1 MPNFFKWALF
11 RTPHIMFKRSICIT
25 YAVLFVAALVAA
37 FSSISV
43 ALAEEDLYSASSPGM
58 GSTQPDFTITEIKRE
73 QRISTLKIPG
83 FRNRSAGASRWM
95 MCAYTDLAIKRG
107 FKYWAALY
115 PRDSSDIIQLG
126 FLNSKDEEIK
136 TVLGSQFTGD
146 GVIVSAVGDFAA
158 FCGIK
163 NASSA
168 DQEQKDKE
176 RFQLLSAKAAQG
188 NADAQSDLGLMYAD
202 GQGTPND
209 YAEAIRWFRK
219 AAEQGYAEA
228 QFNLGLMYNQGLGM
242 PQDYAEAVRWFRKA
256 AEKGNAKAQFILGVR
271 YHQGQ
276 GTPQDYAEAYKWY
289 NLAAS
294 QGEAGASAYRDNL
307 ALSMTPEQ
315 IVEGHRRSSAFV
327 PRTDS
332 PTQIQSQTPASK
344 PEKPVV
350 QPSGKANDPFT
361 GTWKEISQ
369 MIITPAADGISIQRN
384 GEKPIIASYGKDYLL
399 TRVTANTVRV
409 DDHTLKTTTFSLD
422 GKVISKSTET
432 VSPDGKHYIQESAV
446 PSEVSQRVFGIE
458 YDRVGPV
465 PSGDAFFGTWRR
477 TSNLNIQTIKVE
489 GETFTLL
496 DNGRLRFAQKL
507 DGKESEGKLLTPRV
521 TRIDS
526 QTTELTQTY
535 QAKRIDSQTIEVIQ
549 KLSAKIGQTPLS
561 VSVRRVLFQVK
572 GDTLI
577 ETNTGTPSGLE
588 SDKHV
593 TNFERMK

>member
-1 MPNFFKWALF
+1 MLNFSKRTLI
-11 RTPHIMFKRSICIT
+11 RTPPIMFKRSICIT
-25 YAVLFVAALVAA
+25 CAVLFVAALVAA
-37 FSSISV
+37 FSSRSV
-43 ALAEEDLYSASSPGM
+43 ALAEEDLYSASSPGI
-58 GSTQPDFTITEIKRE
+58 GSTPSNFTITEIKRE
-73 QRISTLKIPG
+73 PRISTLKIPG
-83 FRNRSAGASRWM
+83 FRDRSAGASRWM

-115 PRDSSDIIQLG
+115 PTDSSDIIQLG

-202 GQGTPND
+202 GQGTPQD
-209 YAEAIRWFRK
+209 YAEGVRLFRK

-256 AEKGNAKAQFILGVR
+256 AEQGNAKAQFILGVR

-294 QGEAGASAYRDNL
+294 QGEAGASAYRDKL

-315 IVEGHRRSSAFV
+315 IAEGHRRSSAFV

-332 PTQIQSQTPASK
+332 PTQIQSQTPTSK

-350 QPSGKANDPFT
+350 QPAGKADDPFT
-361 GTWKEISQ
+361 GTWREISQ
-369 MIITPAADGISIQRN
+369 LIITPTADGISIQRN
-384 GEKPIIASYGKDYLL
+384 GEKPIIA
-399 TRVTANTVRV
+399 
-409 DDHTLKTTTFSLD
+409 TLW
-422 GKVISKSTET
+422 
-432 VSPDGKHYIQESAV
+432 
-446 PSEVSQRVFGIE
+446 QRLFN
-458 YDRVGPV
+458 D
-465 PSGDAFFGTWRR
+465 WRH
-477 TSNLNIQTIKVE
+477 
-489 GETFTLL
+489 
-496 DNGRLRFAQKL
+496 
-507 DGKESEGKLLTPRV
+507 
-521 TRIDS
+521 
-526 QTTELTQTY
+526 
-535 QAKRIDSQTIEVIQ
+535 
-549 KLSAKIGQTPLS
+549 GQYCQS
-561 VSVRRVLFQVK
+561 R
-572 GDTLI
+572 
-577 ETNTGTPSGLE
+577 
-588 SDKHV
+588 
-593 TNFERMK
+593 